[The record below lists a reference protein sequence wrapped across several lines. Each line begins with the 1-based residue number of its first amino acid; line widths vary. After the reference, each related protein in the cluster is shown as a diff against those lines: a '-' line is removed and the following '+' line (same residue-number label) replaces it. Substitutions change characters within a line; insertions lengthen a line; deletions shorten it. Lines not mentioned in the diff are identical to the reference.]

1 MLWGKFG
8 FSIKFPGEVIDVKFF
23 DPFWKFTNKIVSD
36 MLLREIYQEPSL
48 GLSVDIDD
56 WINDPI
62 EDFLQKPVDIENINV
77 PFQFAI
83 DVAARATQIPL
94 RALTHGIAMRLK
106 ARSKKTAEDTSHV
119 MFETTLELI
128 QAISVII
135 RKASPVHTQYVGDCH
150 ECQLYCY
157 KCYTAF
163 GIKGTIFQVLYE
175 APYAIVYHHGL
186 ELPENGL
193 NDSKNDLFYASLPM
207 HNMPDNHPTGIE
219 VTKRQT
225 AYLRCE
231 IGNGHDLVDSQE
243 ILANRLNLH
252 NLSEAMRIDSAF
264 TGDTKS
270 RHYNTTAMLF
280 SLFSVMFH
288 R

>member
-1 MLWGKFG
+1 
-8 FSIKFPGEVIDVKFF
+8 VIDDKFF
-23 DPFWKFTNKIVSD
+23 DPIWKFTNKIVSD
-36 MLLREIYQEPSL
+36 MLLRKIDQKPSL
-48 GLSVDIDD
+48 GLSVDIDH

-83 DVAARATQIPL
+83 DIAARATQIPL
-94 RALTHGIAMRLK
+94 KALTHGIAMRLK

-207 HNMPDNHPTGIE
+207 HSMPDNHPTGIE

-243 ILANRLNLH
+243 ILADRLNLH

-264 TGDTKS
+264 TGDTKF
-270 RHYNTTAMLF
+270 RHHNTTAMLF
-280 SLFSVMFH
+280 SLFDVMLH